1 MRCRTELKKVVITGA
16 TSMLGL
22 ATIDECLKNGT
33 EKIYAVVRDASPN
46 LNRLPIDERII
57 KVYCQISD
65 YEKLGAMI
73 SDTCDVFYHM
83 AWDGT
88 GTKRTASIIGQS
100 DNIRYTLDALKS
112 AKSLG
117 CTKFIATGSQAEYGI
132 SDLDKQSPDSSVNP
146 CTAYGI
152 AKYAAGK
159 MAMLEAENLDISC
172 IWVRVFSV
180 YGEYD
185 KASSMIT
192 SSISKMLNGE
202 KVSFTPAEQMW
213 DYLYSG
219 DAGRALYLI
228 GEKVTGN
235 HVYCLG
241 SGVKRPLKE
250 YIQIMR
256 DKIDKSLSLGI
267 GDIPY
272 PKNVV
277 MNICA
282 NVESLTSDTGW
293 KPQVSFEEGIE
304 KTVKFHMNR

>member
-1 MRCRTELKKVVITGA
+1 MKKVVITGA

-22 ATIDECLKNGT
+22 ATIDECLKNRI
-33 EKIYAVVRDASPN
+33 EKIYAVVREASPN
-46 LNRLPIDERII
+46 LNKLPNDERVI

-65 YEKLGAMI
+65 YEKLDSLI
-73 SDTCDVFYHM
+73 NDTCDVFYHM

-88 GTKRTASIIGQS
+88 GIKRMASVTGQS
-100 DNIRYTLDALKS
+100 DNIGYTLKALKS
-112 AKSLG
+112 AGNLG
-117 CTKFIATGSQAEYGI
+117 CKKFIATGSQAEYGI
-132 SDLDKQSPDSSVNP
+132 SDLDKQSPDSHVDP

-159 MAMLEAENLDISC
+159 MAMLEAERLDISC

-185 KASSMIT
+185 KASSMLT
-192 SSISKMLNGE
+192 SSILKMLNGE

-213 DYLYSG
+213 DYLYSE
-219 DAGRALYLI
+219 DAGRALFLI

-241 SGVKRPLKE
+241 SGVKRSLKE
-250 YIQIMR
+250 YIEIMR
-256 DKIDKSLSLGI
+256 DRIDKTLPLGI

-272 PKNVV
+272 PKNAV

-282 NVESLTSDTGW
+282 DIESLTSDTGW
-293 KPQVSFEEGIE
+293 KPQVGFEDGIE
-304 KTVKFHMNR
+304 KTIKFLSR

>member
-1 MRCRTELKKVVITGA
+1 MKKIVITGA

-22 ATIDECLKNGT
+22 ATIDEYLKNGI
-33 EKIYAVVRDASPN
+33 EKIYAVVREASPN
-46 LNRLPIDERII
+46 LSRLPTDERII
-57 KVYCQISD
+57 KVYCQISN
-65 YEKLGAMI
+65 YENLNSMI
-73 SDTCDVFYHM
+73 SDTCDIFYHM

-88 GTKRTASIIGQS
+88 GTKRAVSVTGQNN
-100 DNIRYTLDALKS
+100 NIRYTLDALRS
-112 AKSLG
+112 AKCLG

-132 SDLDKQSPDSSVNP
+132 SDLDKQSPDSNVNP

-159 MAMLEAENLDISC
+159 MAMLEAEGLDISC
-172 IWVRVFSV
+172 IWARVFSV
-180 YGEYD
+180 YGKYD
-185 KASSMIT
+185 KASSMIM
-192 SSISKMLNGE
+192 SSISKMLNGD
-202 KVSFTPAEQMW
+202 KVSYTPAEQMW
-213 DYLYSG
+213 DYLYSE

-241 SGVKRPLKE
+241 SGVKRPLRE
-250 YIQIMR
+250 YIEIMR
-256 DKIDKSLSLGI
+256 DKIDKSLPLGI

-272 PKNVV
+272 PENAV

-282 NVESLTSDTGW
+282 DIESLSSDTGW

-304 KTVKFHMNR
+304 ITIDFIRGNLQ